1 MRGSGADVRLAV
13 EAPAK
18 INLFLHVTG
27 RRADGYH
34 LLESLVAFASVG
46 DALTAAPSDELIFE
60 VDGPFAKPLLSAG
73 EDNLVLRAARAL
85 RAACGHERGARLHLL
100 KRLPIASGI
109 GGGSADAAAALRLL
123 ARLWGAELPE
133 GALDRIALTL
143 GADVPVCLA
152 GVPALMSGIGEEVS
166 PVPALAECGVV
177 LANAGVP
184 VPTPDVF
191 GARAGLYSA
200 PSGWIPPEG
209 FEGLIDA
216 LFDRRNDLTAAAI
229 SVSPAVG
236 TVLGALGATAGS
248 RLARLSGSGGTCFA
262 LYADDAAA
270 ADAALSLSAE
280 YPDWWVV
287 AGSFRRTPPDIFS
300 G

>member
-1 MRGSGADVRLAV
+1 MRGPGADVRLAV

-46 DALTAAPSDELIFE
+46 DALTAAPSDELVFE
-60 VDGPFAKPLLSAG
+60 VDGPFAEPLLSAG
-73 EDNLVLRAARAL
+73 GDNLVIRAARAL
-85 RAACGHERGARLHLL
+85 CAACGHERGAWLHLV
-100 KRLPIASGI
+100 KRLPVASGI

-123 ARLWGAELPE
+123 ARLWEVEMPE
-133 GALDRIALTL
+133 TELDRIALTL
-143 GADVPVCLA
+143 GADVPVCL
-152 GVPALMSGIGEEVS
+152 GGLPALMSGIGEEVS
-166 PVPALAECGVV
+166 PVPALGECGVV
-177 LANAGVP
+177 LANAGIP

-191 GARAGLYSA
+191 RARTGPYSA
-200 PSGWIPPEG
+200 PSSWIPPVD
-209 FEGLIDA
+209 FEGLIEE
-216 LFDRRNDLTAAAI
+216 LFHRRNDLTAAAI

-236 TVLGALGATAGS
+236 TVLGARGATAGS

-262 LYADDAAA
+262 LYADRAAA
-270 ADAALSLSAE
+270 AEAALSISAD
-280 YPDWWVV
+280 YPGWWVV
-287 AGSFRRTPPDIFS
+287 AGSFRRTPPDISF